1 MQDNQAKQAYIDS
14 LTQENDIFSGN
25 TILLPE
31 RLGKIYGRLKG
42 IEEDYDVAKRSGM
55 MPANYLAEIKQF
67 HDRVLSQYTKAMKEE
82 FPEFFASENIKRDTM
97 KKTETSETQKPNNDM
112 SRNERKAEDIV
123 ALNERYL
130 QSLKDPDDVL
140 SGNRNLLKGE
150 LRKLY
155 RNAIAEEKKVGKLLD
170 SGTTSGS
177 VLSQAQDCFTK
188 THNAFMDAMTDLDN
202 IRKRQQ
208 TAKAVKPDKDT
219 TEAKKE
225 QRPPQLVTVNGD
237 KITHGHIFQH
247 EKTEEWMFSYRINGK
262 NMPVIRLSAED
273 AAKFQNTVADK
284 GTPAAVQAV
293 LEKYNPSKLQP
304 KVPTEEWTKA
314 NILSDGRVLDKFT
327 VFKESDPARA
337 DYGKWK
343 FYAQVGDAKMSRVA
357 DFESRNAFFDRT
369 QTPAQIAERL
379 FGEKLNLA
387 SAYAKYTLPEGVD
400 NIRIGKGNDQKWQIS
415 AEVDG
420 IRTPKRELS
429 YDDRTSYFKTK
440 TATSDQLAAKYLMND
455 INEMRTQSA
464 KAERGM
470 KM

>member
-1 MQDNQAKQAYIDS
+1 
-14 LTQENDIFSGN
+14 
-25 TILLPE
+25 
-31 RLGKIYGRLKG
+31 
-42 IEEDYDVAKRSGM
+42 
-55 MPANYLAEIKQF
+55 
-67 HDRVLSQYTKAMKEE
+67 
-82 FPEFFASENIKRDTM
+82 M
-97 KKTETSETQKPNNDM
+97 KKEDSPQQQ
-112 SRNERKAEDIV
+112 DIV
-123 ALNERYL
+123 AQNEKYL
-130 QSLKDPDDVL
+130 QSLKNPDNIL
-140 SGNRNLLKGE
+140 SGNKSLMRGA
-150 LRKLY
+150 LRKYYQEYVAAEKEYGRLY
-155 RNAIAEEKKVGKLLD
+155 DSNFAGMGGADKMEARNRFDKARNNFEQAIDEFDIL
-170 SGTTSGS
+170 
-177 VLSQAQDCFTK
+177 
-188 THNAFMDAMTDLDN
+188 
-202 IRKRQQ
+202 RKRANNPQAVTSNEQ
-208 TAKAVKPDKDT
+208 STEKA
-219 TEAKKE
+219 

-237 KITHGHIFQH
+237 KISHGHIFQH
-247 EKTEEWMFSYRINGK
+247 EKTEEWMFSYRVNGK
-262 NMPVIRLSAED
+262 NMPVIRLAAED

-284 GTPAAVQAV
+284 GTSVAVQEV

-304 KVPTEEWTKA
+304 KVPTEEWKKA
-314 NILSDGRVLDKFT
+314 NILSDGRALDKFT
-327 VFKESDPARA
+327 VFKESDTTRA

-420 IRTPKRELS
+420 VRTPKRELS